1 MTQPVIKLLLLAAI
15 AFVGYYAV
23 RGSRRALHR
32 AIWRAFVCLA
42 LAGAALSVVFP
53 DSLSWIANKVGVGR
67 GADLLLY
74 VLTIAFMLVS
84 VVLFR
89 RLADLERKYVTLAR
103 TLAIREARVDEDRQA
118 RSDATR
124 GSRSKE
130 PL

>member
-1 MTQPVIKLLLLAAI
+1 VW
-15 AFVGYYAV
+15 
-23 RGSRRALHR
+23 RG
-32 AIWRAFVCLA
+32 FVCLA

-53 DSLSWIANKVGVGR
+53 NSLSWIANKVGVGR

-74 VLTIAFMLVS
+74 MLTTAFMLVS

-103 TLAIREARVDEDRQA
+103 TLAIREARGEGDREA
-118 RSDATR
+118 RSDAAP

-130 PL
+130 SS